1 MQGSHPALMFNAASQ
16 LQHFAASLELLK
28 GNIFGQSACLQH
40 DSERDNRIRLNDSAL
55 SFISTRGR
63 EAERVKIA
71 ARGLHEN
78 KPGTKELPISTIDPS
93 DSLAA
98 FHVPRTNVSGSNKLR
113 LTQETDKIR
122 FVDTHAN
129 PSGTQEHVRLTVCG
143 RPSQRGWRSEAD

>member
-16 LQHFAASLELLK
+16 SQHFAASLELLK

-40 DSERDNRIRLNDSAL
+40 DSERDNSIRLNDSAL
-55 SFISTRGR
+55 SFISSRR
-63 EAERVKIA
+63 RQAERVKIA

-98 FHVPRTNVSGSNKLR
+98 FHVPRNNVSGSNWKLI
-113 LTQETDKIR
+113 QETEKIR
-122 FVDTHAN
+122 LVDTHAN
-129 PSGTQEHVRLTVCG
+129 PSGTQEHVRLTVYG